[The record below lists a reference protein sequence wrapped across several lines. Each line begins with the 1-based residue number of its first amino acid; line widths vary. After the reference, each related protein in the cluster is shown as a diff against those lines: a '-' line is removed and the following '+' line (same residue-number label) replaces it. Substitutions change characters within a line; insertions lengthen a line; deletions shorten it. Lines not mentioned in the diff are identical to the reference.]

1 MADRIIL
8 PRALDSNGDVVSG
21 ARAYFYD
28 TGTTNTQTVY
38 SDSAGT
44 TPVSQP
50 LSADASGAF
59 AATYTTQNA
68 VKVDIV
74 DSGASSLPGYP
85 SDPHYKVPA
94 TGSAASNITFTP
106 STENPQTN
114 VQDAI
119 DELLESPDFS
129 SITNAATVR
138 TDLGLEIGTD
148 VQAYDAALADI
159 AGLTQAAGDVLFSDG
174 TNWSNLGIGTAGQVL
189 TVNTG
194 ATAPEWGA
202 AGAMAFLA
210 TADASNDASL
220 TFTQL
225 NASLYD
231 AYIVIGTGLIPAT
244 DSVNLLMRT
253 STDGGSNYDNGGTD
267 YQYLVLANTFGGI
280 ATNATSTGA
289 GSIQINGTAAVGS
302 AAGEYGV
309 NFVMHI
315 MMPHMAV
322 PTAIE
327 WRGSYMDTITRHI
340 QIGSGTAVRDAA
352 EDVDAFGFLF
362 SSGNIESGS
371 ITLWGLRNS

>member
-8 PRALDSNGDVVSG
+8 PRALDSNGNVVSG

-28 TGTTNTQTVY
+28 TGTTNTQTGY

-138 TDLGLEIGTD
+138 TDLGLAIGTD

-174 TNWSNLGIGTAGQVL
+174 TNWSNLAIGAAGKIL
-189 TVNTG
+189 TVNSG
-194 ATAPEWGA
+194 GTAPEWGQ
-202 AGAMAFLA
+202 GVGLE
-210 TADASNDASL
+210 
-220 TFTQL
+220 
-225 NASLYD
+225 YD
-231 AYIVIGTGLIPAT
+231 TGVDVTSGQAVTVTTSIPAGVNEIT
-244 DSVNLLMRT
+244 VMIEDISFTGSDNLLCQI
-253 STDGGSNYDNGGTD
+253 GGVSGFLTTGYDSYSVISG
-267 YQYLVLANTFGGI
+267 
-280 ATNATSTGA
+280 STGA
-289 GSIQINGTAAVGS
+289 SENTG
-302 AAGEYGV
+302 
-309 NFVMHI
+309 FV
-315 MMPHMAV
+315 A
-322 PTAIE
+322 
-327 WRGSYMDTITRHI
+327 TI
-340 QIGSGTAVRDAA
+340 S
-352 EDVDAFGFLF
+352 
-362 SSGNIESGS
+362 SSGNSLQSGEFRLMRFENHVWHCAFNGLMKQS
-371 ITLWGLRNS
+371 TSRFQVIGAGFVDLAEEITQIRIGRSASGTFNGASGRALVNWR